1 MVKNRILGFGSTGPD
16 VVNLQLLLNHHLGL
30 PTRPLVPDGIFGP
43 LTRARVIEFQ
53 TVNRLWPVQMPP
65 PPEAHGL
72 PRKPLV
78 IDGFVGPNTLR
89 VLLDVRVVEPTKSE
103 FAPLAKDKQIGS
115 AKPLQLVQVA
125 QSDTDSTVSVG
136 DPPSPKPPVLIQQ
149 VTLQAGTQAAVNPW
163 VFSPFVFTGQ
173 ATLLAK
179 NDGKPDFVLTAGGQ
193 IALNTGSANGSW
205 SGQGFLQMGLGG
217 FDSLK
222 LGPLDLLN
230 PFWQV
235 MLQKNQGQDPTFGTA
250 LGNQIN
256 WALSKKIVNGQEVDV
271 VDIFFNAQAV
281 VNISL
286 RDGTCSAP
294 SGQFLL
300 GASYTFSR

>member
-1 MVKNRILGFGSTGPD
+1 
-16 VVNLQLLLNHHLGL
+16 
-30 PTRPLVPDGIFGP
+30 
-43 LTRARVIEFQ
+43 
-53 TVNRLWPVQMPP
+53 MPP
-65 PPEAHGL
+65 PPEANGL

-78 IDGFVGPNTLR
+78 IDGIVGPNTLR
-89 VLLDVRVVEPTKSE
+89 VLLDIRLVQPAESQ
-103 FAPLAKDKQIGS
+103 FAPLDKEKQVRTAKQ
-115 AKPLQLVQVA
+115 PQLLQVA
-125 QSDTDSTVSVG
+125 QSDSGSSAPVN

-149 VTLQAGTQAAVNPW
+149 VTLQAGSQAAVNPW

-179 NDGKPDFVLTAGGQ
+179 NDGKPDFLLTGGGQ

-256 WALSKKIVNGQEVDV
+256 WALSKKIINGQEVDV

>member
-1 MVKNRILGFGSTGPD
+1 MVRNRILGFGSKGPD
-16 VVNLQLLLNHHLGL
+16 VVNLQRLLNHHLGS
-30 PTRPLVPDGIFGP
+30 PRRPLVPDGIFGP
-43 LTRARVIEFQ
+43 LTRGRVIEFQ
-53 TVNRLWPVQMPP
+53 TLNRLWPVQMPP
-65 PPEAHGL
+65 PPEAYGL
-72 PRKPLV
+72 PRKALV
-78 IDGFVGPNTLR
+78 IDGIVGPNTLR
-89 VLLDVRVVEPTKSE
+89 VLLDIRVVAPTKSQ
-103 FAPLAKDKQIGS
+103 FAPVDQDRRVSS
-115 AKPLQLVQVA
+115 AKPSRLVQVRE
-125 QSDTDSTVSVG
+125 SDADSTIPVS
-136 DPPSPKPPVLIQQ
+136 DPTPPKPPVLIQQ

-179 NDGKPDFVLTAGGQ
+179 NEGKPDFLLTAGGQ
-193 IALNTGSANGSW
+193 IGLNTGSANGSW
-205 SGQGFLQMGLGG
+205 TGQGFLQMGVGG

-235 MLQKNQGQDPTFGTA
+235 MLQKNQGQDATIGTA

-271 VDIFFNAQAV
+271 VDIFFNSQAV

>member
-1 MVKNRILGFGSTGPD
+1 MVKNRILGFGCKGPD

-30 PTRPLVPDGIFGP
+30 PRRPLVPDGIFGP

-53 TVNRLWPVQMPP
+53 TLNRLWPVQMPP
-65 PPEAHGL
+65 PPEAQGL

-78 IDGFVGPNTLR
+78 IDGIVGPNTLR
-89 VLLDVRVVEPTKSE
+89 LLLDIRVVEPAKSQ
-103 FAPLAKDKQIGS
+103 FAPLAQDKQVRS
-115 AKPLQLVQVA
+115 AKPTQLVQLTQFDA
-125 QSDTDSTVSVG
+125 GSAGQTD

-149 VTLQAGTQAAVNPW
+149 VTLQAGGQAAVNPW

-179 NDGKPDFVLTAGGQ
+179 NDGKPDFLLTAGGQ
-193 IALNTGSANGSW
+193 IALNSGSANGSW

-222 LGPLDLLN
+222 LGPLDLVN
-230 PFWQV
+230 PFWQF
-235 MLQKNQGQDPTFGTA
+235 MLQKNQGQDPTVGTA

-256 WALSKKIVNGQEVDV
+256 WALSTKKVNGQEVDV